1 MMTLVPLTWLA
12 LTLACAPPGDNKPQ
26 PPGETWRFVLPAP
39 GDPFEHPPFRALV
52 LSREKPED
60 VSEKVS
66 YRGTSR
72 RYAQLRF
79 GSPGS
84 IRVTVVLD
92 EAGPGDVDL
101 FVDAN
106 RDRKIDDRDRVAGTK
121 GSSSREQLWR
131 LPLDVAMVEGEV
143 TKTTRRA
150 LIFRLGATG
159 RTLGYAAA
167 GYLEGTVTM
176 EGQPR
181 SVRRMDGDGN
191 GLMTDAQ
198 DRLWIDLNRDGRWD
212 AASEQFLYATILNL
226 EGARYVLRSDPLGAR
241 LALEPLVGT
250 GTVQLAFRKGK
261 ATDLHATL
269 VGRDGSAFGLSGS
282 EPATVPVGEYRLSTV
297 TAAFDD
303 PQGGQNWSF
312 IFSDNGGKGEPK
324 WYSVGKDQQVA
335 IDPIGTLEMELNVAD
350 KVKTIKSG
358 EDVSVQPLLYTG
370 DGLLINVAY
379 RGTPTSA
386 AAQENLGALTT
397 LASTDGQTLGTAHS
411 GFA

>member
-1 MMTLVPLTWLA
+1 MVEETPIMKIMPFALLA
-12 LTLACAPPGDNKPQ
+12 LTLAAAPPGQNDPKAN
-26 PPGETWRFVLPAP
+26 GTDLWRFVLPAP
-39 GDPFEHPPFRALV
+39 GDPFEHPPFRAPV

-60 VSEKVS
+60 VGEKVS

-79 GSPGS
+79 GNPGS

-92 EAGPGDVDL
+92 EVGPGDIDL

-121 GSSSREQLWR
+121 GSSGREQFWR
-131 LPLDVAMVEGEV
+131 LPFDVAMVEGDV

-159 RTLGYAAA
+159 RTL

-191 GLMTDAQ
+191 GLMTNAQ

-212 AASEQFLYATILNL
+212 AASEQFLYASILNL

-250 GTVQLAFRKGK
+250 GTVQLALKKSK
-261 ATDLHATL
+261 ATDLRATL

-303 PQGGQNWSF
+303 PQGEQNWSF
-312 IFSDNGGKGEPK
+312 IFSDNGGKG
-324 WYSVGKDQQVA
+324 
-335 IDPIGTLEMELNVAD
+335 DPD
-350 KVKTIKSG
+350 
-358 EDVSVQPLLYTG
+358 
-370 DGLLINVAY
+370 
-379 RGTPTSA
+379 
-386 AAQENLGALTT
+386 
-397 LASTDGQTLGTAHS
+397 GTALARTS
-411 GFA
+411 RSRSTRSALSIWG